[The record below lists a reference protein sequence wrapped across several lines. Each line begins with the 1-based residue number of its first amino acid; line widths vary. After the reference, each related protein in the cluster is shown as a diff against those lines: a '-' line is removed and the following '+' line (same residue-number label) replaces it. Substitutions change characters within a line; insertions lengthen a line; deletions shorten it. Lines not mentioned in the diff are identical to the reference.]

1 MPTHHSTSQER
12 SGVIDRVVLDE
23 PGRPRRE
30 FPLHQRN
37 LYLIGRSPDREIPVV
52 NDEQVAPSHGV
63 LHFDRQKT
71 QWIYRDLAD
80 RTFRAQRP
88 VTLVEV
94 NAGDVL
100 CLGSRTRLELVATRD
115 SHSGPALSF
124 KSSASAALAEA
135 TRRASN
141 SSKSVVLTGP
151 SGSGKTS
158 VAIEI
163 HEQSLNAPHSLV
175 TGKFVLL
182 NAGRLPV
189 DQTRLADILFG
200 HVRGAFTGAE
210 RSKKG
215 ILESVANGTLF
226 FDEVESL
233 SPVAQHF
240 LLDILDTRESN
251 RTYERVGG
259 EGEEELTVPR
269 FRTIFASKVPLAQ
282 SGLRRDLVNRML
294 DGMQIVVPT
303 MQERQDDIATFVSLF
318 CQQHHLAKGRSV
330 CLDDEATR
338 ALGQHTWPD
347 HVRELR
353 SIVQGALE
361 DAFDR
366 TKDELAPLVITGR
379 DIRARL
385 SARQEALGRTPA
397 TVCVPLAR
405 PRRGP
410 PTVEALT
417 EVLARHA
424 FNIKHTSDALSVSPT
439 TIKNWLK
446 HHSLSVAT
454 LKGKQ

>member
-12 SGVIDRVVLDE
+12 SGIIDRVVLDE
-23 PGRPRRE
+23 PGWPRRE

-100 CLGSRTRLELVATRD
+100 CLGSRTRLELVATRE
-115 SHSGPALSF
+115 SSSSPVLSF
-124 KSSASAALAEA
+124 QSIASSALAEA
-135 TRRASN
+135 TRRAAN
-141 SSKSVVLTGP
+141 SAKSVVLIGP

-163 HEQSLNAPHSLV
+163 HEQSLKAPRSLV

-182 NAGRLPV
+182 NAGQLPV
-189 DQTRLADILFG
+189 DQTRLADVLFG

-210 RSKKG
+210 RAKKG
-215 ILESVANGTLF
+215 ILDSVANGTLF

-233 SPVAQHF
+233 SQVAQHF
-240 LLDILDTRESN
+240 LLDILDTRDSN

-259 EGEEELTVPR
+259 EGEEAITVPR
-269 FRTIFASKVPLAQ
+269 FRTIFASKVPLAR
-282 SGLRRDLVNRML
+282 SGLRHDLVNRML
-294 DGMQIVVPT
+294 DGMQIVVPSL
-303 MQERQDDIATFVSLF
+303 QERQDDIATFVSFF

-330 CLDDEATR
+330 RLDDEATR
-338 ALGQHTWPD
+338 ALGEYSWPG

-353 SIVQGALE
+353 SIVHVALE
-361 DAFDR
+361 DAFER
-366 TKDELAPLVITGR
+366 TTDELAPLVITGK

-385 SARQEALGRTPA
+385 SARQHALGCPSSA
-397 TVCVPLAR
+397 SPLPVVR

-417 EVLARHA
+417 EVLARYA